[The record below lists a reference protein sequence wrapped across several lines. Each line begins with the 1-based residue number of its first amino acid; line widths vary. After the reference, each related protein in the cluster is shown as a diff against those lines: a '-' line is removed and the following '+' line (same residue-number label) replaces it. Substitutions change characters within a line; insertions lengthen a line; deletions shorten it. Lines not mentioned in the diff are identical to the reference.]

1 MPNGTNPSPL
11 NFMSRRLRYYSIFW
25 FFTLFVSAAS
35 VVGATYKS
43 NLRNNVTRP
52 YIGKE
57 FWPNPQMDWQLNEGR
72 MEVMISKVGKTH
84 DIHLLTHQLKPEQ
97 GSFSQSVKLSFKD
110 INPKKIKR
118 AGFKF
123 GVTGAMPEEYRSNL
137 FLSSGYMAGV
147 TSEGKLFGPGLVSK
161 SSLPESVLENFHLT
175 LKVDHNKDH
184 FVYILEARKRSNEG
198 KSSALMSINKSV
210 KLKKGLLGN
219 LTLFADYEQ
228 KNHAVT
234 IPADIQ
240 KFQPDVT
247 FQDWEI
253 SGDKV
258 KQNLDQTF
266 GPILW
271 TQYTLSRGIM
281 KMTAQ
286 VSPMGKFNK
295 EKAHI
300 ELMKGGKWKRVQSS
314 DIHKYAS
321 TAHFRI
327 ENWDDKQEIPYRVV
341 FKDGDSIGE
350 WKGTIRKDPKDK
362 STIKLAAMSCMKDGA
377 FPNHYLQQNVIA
389 QDPDILFF
397 AGDQLYEGNGG
408 FGIVRA
414 KKIADVARASLNY
427 LQKYWI
433 FGWSFRDAMKD
444 RPSVVIPDDHDVYHG
459 NIWGLGG
466 GPVPEG
472 GSRGSDGG
480 YEMHAEWVRMVER
493 TQVSNLPDPYDPTPV
508 LQDIGVYYTDFN
520 YGGISMAVLED
531 RKFKSGPAQAVDKKT
546 HKGRVDHVRD
556 PNLDPKV
563 LDKPGLHLLGDR
575 QEKFLEE
582 WAGDFQDAS
591 MKAILSQSPFCA
603 VATHHGGGNENNIL
617 IADLDSN
624 GWPQSGRNRAIEL
637 ARKGHAV
644 MIHGDQHLATVVH
657 HGVDEWNDAGFSF
670 AGAGIFNG
678 YPRLW
683 APKEAGKNR
692 RPNSPEYTGEFLDG
706 FHNKINV
713 WAAANRVDKQYP
725 ERIKDGPQT
734 MLDKLNNTASGYGI
748 VKFHKEQQKIT
759 FESWPI
765 YDEMGTEIS
774 KYKTHKGWP
783 IIVSV
788 DQQYNRKPIGYLPTI
803 KMKRNNFIVR
813 VFKESSGEL
822 VYARRVTGKNYRPK
836 VFETGSYLVEAGRHG
851 EWKSFKN
858 QKIK

>member
-1 MPNGTNPSPL
+1 MP
-11 NFMSRRLRYYSIFW
+11 RRLFSCSIFCLSTI
-25 FFTLFVSAAS
+25 FAS
-35 VVGATYKS
+35 VAFVVGAVYKS
-43 NLRNNVTRP
+43 KLLNNVTRP

-84 DIHLLTHQLKPEQ
+84 DIHLLTHQLKPEE
-97 GSFSQSVKLSFKD
+97 GSFFQSVRLSLRD
-110 INPKKIKR
+110 INPQKIKR

-123 GVTGAMPEEYRSNL
+123 GVTGAMPEEFRSNL

-147 TSEGKLFGPGLVSK
+147 TSEGKLFGPGLLSK
-161 SSLPESVLENFHLT
+161 SSLPMSVLGDLHLT
-175 LKVDHNKDH
+175 LKVEHNENGFDY
-184 FVYILEARKRSNEG
+184 VLEASKGSNED
-198 KSSALMSINKSV
+198 KSSVLLSINKLV
-210 KLKKGLLGN
+210 RLKKGLLGN
-219 LTLFADYEQ
+219 LTLFADYSQ
-228 KNHAVT
+228 KNHAAA
-234 IPADIQ
+234 IPADIK
-240 KFQPDVT
+240 KFQTDIT
-247 FQDWEI
+247 FQDWKI

-258 KQNLDQTF
+258 NQNLDQTF
-266 GPILW
+266 GPVLW
-271 TQYTLSRGIM
+271 TQYTLHRGIM

-286 VSPMGKFNK
+286 VSPMGTMNK
-295 EKAHI
+295 EKAHL
-300 ELMKGGKWKRVQSS
+300 ELFKEGEWKRVQSS
-314 DIHKYAS
+314 AIHEYAS
-321 TAHFRI
+321 TAHFRL
-327 ENWDDKQEIPYRVV
+327 ENWDEKKEVPYRI
-341 FKDGDSIGE
+341 FLKDGDSIGE

-362 STIKLAAMSCMKDGA
+362 NTIKLAAMSCMKDGA
-377 FPNHYLQQNVIA
+377 FPNHYLQQNLIA

-414 KKIADVARASLNY
+414 KKMADIARASLNY

-531 RKFKSGPAQAVDKKT
+531 RKFKSSPAQAVDKRT

-563 LDKPGLHLLGDR
+563 LDKPGLHLLGER

-582 WAGDFQDAS
+582 WTGDFRNAS

-683 APKEAGKNR
+683 APKEVGKNR
-692 RPNSPEYTGEFLDG
+692 RPNSPGYTGEFLDG

-713 WAAANRVDKQYP
+713 WAAANRIDKQYP

-759 FESWPI
+759 LESWPI
-765 YDEMGTEIS
+765 YEDMGKEIS

-783 IIVSV
+783 ITVSV
-788 DQQYNRKPIGYLPTI
+788 DQQYNRKPIGFLPTI
-803 KMKRNNFIVR
+803 KMDRKNFIVR
-813 VFKESSGEL
+813 VFKESSGDL
-822 VYARRVTGKNYRPK
+822 VYARRVIEKSFRPK
-836 VFETGSYLVEAGRHG
+836 IFERGSYLVEAGWPG
-851 EWKSFKN
+851 DWKSFKN

>member
-1 MPNGTNPSPL
+1 M
-11 NFMSRRLRYYSIFW
+11 
-25 FFTLFVSAAS
+25 SAAF
-35 VVGATYKS
+35 VTGASYKS

-72 MEVMISKVGKTH
+72 MEVMISKGGKTH
-84 DIHLLTHQLKPEQ
+84 DIHLLTHQLKPEE
-97 GSFSQSVKLSFKD
+97 GSFSQSVRLNFKD

-123 GVTGAMPEEYRSNL
+123 GVVGAMPEEYRSNL
-137 FLSSGYMAGV
+137 FGSTGFMAGV

-161 SSLPESVLENFHLT
+161 SSLPKSVLEDLHLT
-175 LKVDHNKDH
+175 LKVEHNDDH
-184 FVYILEARKRSNEG
+184 FVYILEARKRTNGE
-198 KSSALMSINKSV
+198 KSPAVMFINKLV
-210 KLKKGLLGN
+210 KLKRGLLGN
-219 LTLFADYEQ
+219 LTLFVDYAQ
-228 KNHAVT
+228 KNHAAT

-240 KFQPDVT
+240 KFQTDVT
-247 FQDWEI
+247 FQDWQI
-253 SGDKV
+253 SGNKV
-258 KQNLDQTF
+258 RQNLGQTF

-271 TQYTLSRGIM
+271 TQYTLHRGIM

-286 VSPMGKFNK
+286 VSPMGRMNK
-295 EKAHI
+295 EKVHL
-300 ELMKGGKWKRVQSS
+300 ELFEQGKWKRVQSS
-314 DIHKYAS
+314 TIHEFAS

-327 ENWDDKQEIPYRVV
+327 ENWNDQQPVPYRVI
-341 FKDGDSIGE
+341 FEDGKEMGE
-350 WKGTIRKDPKDK
+350 WKGTIRKDPKNK
-362 STIKLAAMSCMKDGA
+362 KTIKLAALSCMKDGA
-377 FPNHYLQQNVIA
+377 FPNQYLQQNILA
-389 QDPDILFF
+389 QNPDVLFF
-397 AGDQLYEGNGG
+397 AGDQLYESNGG
-408 FGIVRA
+408 YGIVRA
-414 KKIADVARASLNY
+414 SKIEDVARASLNY
-427 LQKYWI
+427 LPKYWI
-433 FGWSFRDAMKD
+433 FGWSFRDAMRD
-444 RPSVVIPDDHDVYHG
+444 RPSVIIPDDHDVYHG

-472 GSRGSDGG
+472 GNKGSDGG

-508 LQDIGVYYTDFN
+508 LQNIGVYYTDFN

-531 RKFKSGPAQAVDKKT
+531 RKFKSGPAQAVDKKA

-556 PNLDPKV
+556 PNLDPMV

-582 WAGDFQDAS
+582 WASDFRNAS

-603 VATHHGGGNENNIL
+603 VATHHGGGKENNIL

-624 GWPQSGRNRAIEL
+624 GWPQSGRNRAIGL
-637 ARKGHAV
+637 ARKAHAV

-657 HGVDEWNDAGFSF
+657 HGIDEWNDAGFSF

-683 APKEAGKNR
+683 APKEVGKNR
-692 RPNSPEYTGEFLDG
+692 RPDSPDYTGEFLDG
-706 FHNKINV
+706 FHNKVNV
-713 WAAANRVDKQYP
+713 WAAANRMDKQYP

-765 YDEMGTEIS
+765 YREMSTEIS
-774 KYKTHKGWP
+774 KYKTHQGWP
-783 IIVSV
+783 ITVSV
-788 DQQYNRKPIGYLPTI
+788 DQQYNRKPTGYLAPV
-803 KMKRNNFIVR
+803 KMKQKNFIVR
-813 VFKESSGEL
+813 VWKESSGEL
-822 VYARRVTGKNYRPK
+822 VYARRITKDMFRPK
-836 VFETGSYLVEAGRHG
+836 VFEMGTYRVEVGEHG
-851 EWKSFKN
+851 NWKTFKN
-858 QKIK
+858 QKIQN

>member
-1 MPNGTNPSPL
+1 
-11 NFMSRRLRYYSIFW
+11 MSTAFVAGASYS
-25 FFTLFVSAAS
+25 
-35 VVGATYKS
+35 S
-43 NLRNNVTRP
+43 NLRNDVTRS

-97 GSFSQSVKLSFKD
+97 GSFSQSVQLSFKD
-110 INPKKIKR
+110 VDPKKIKR

-123 GVTGAMPEEYRSNL
+123 GVVGAMPEEYRSNL
-137 FLSSGYMAGV
+137 FLSSGFMAGV
-147 TSEGKLFGPGLVSK
+147 TSEGKLFGPGLISK
-161 SSLPESVLENFHLT
+161 SSLPASVLEDLHLI
-175 LKVDHNKDH
+175 LNVEHNEDH
-184 FVYILEARKRSNEG
+184 FVYKLEARKRSNQE
-198 KSSALMSINKSV
+198 KSSTIMFINKSV
-210 KLKKGLLGN
+210 KLKRGLLGN
-219 LTLFADYEQ
+219 LTLFADYAQ
-228 KNHAVT
+228 KNHAAT
-234 IPADIQ
+234 IPPDIQ
-240 KFQPDVT
+240 NFQTDVT
-247 FQDWEI
+247 FKNWEI
-253 SGDKV
+253 SGDKLN
-258 KQNLDQTF
+258 QNLDQTF

-271 TQYTLSRGIM
+271 TQYTLHRGIM

-286 VSPMGKFNK
+286 VAPMGKMNK
-295 EKAHI
+295 ERAHL
-300 ELMKGGKWKRVQSS
+300 ELLKDGEWKRVQSS
-314 DIHKYAS
+314 AIHEHAS

-327 ENWDDKQEIPYRVV
+327 ENWNSQKGIPYRVV

-362 STIKLAAMSCMKDGA
+362 DTIKLAAMSCMKDGA
-377 FPNHYLQQNVIA
+377 FPNHFLQQNVIA

-414 KKIADVARASLNY
+414 KKLADVPRASLNY

-472 GSRGSDGG
+472 GSKGSDGG

-520 YGGISMAVLED
+520 YGGISMAVIED

-556 PNLDPKV
+556 PNLDPMV

-582 WAGDFQDAS
+582 WAGDFRDAS

-670 AGAGIFNG
+670 AGAGIYNG

-692 RPNSPEYTGEFLDG
+692 RPNSPVYTGDFLDG

-713 WAAANRVDKQYP
+713 WAAANRMDKQFP
-725 ERIKDGPQT
+725 EKIKDGPLT

-748 VKFHKEQQKIT
+748 VKFHKNQQEIT

-765 YDEMGTEIS
+765 YEEMS
-774 KYKTHKGWP
+774 SDLPRYQTHKGWP
-783 IIVSV
+783 ITVSV
-788 DQQYNRKPIGYLPTI
+788 DQQYNRKPIGYLPAI
-803 KMKRNNFIVR
+803 KMKQKNFIVR
-813 VFKESSGEL
+813 VSKENSGEL
-822 VYARRVTGKNYRPK
+822 VYARRVNGKSFRPK
-836 VFETGSYLVEAGRHG
+836 VFEKGSYLVEAGLPG
-851 EWKSFKN
+851 AWKSFKN
-858 QKIK
+858 QKIN

>member
-1 MPNGTNPSPL
+1 
-11 NFMSRRLRYYSIFW
+11 MSRRLRCYFIFW
-25 FFTLFVSAAS
+25 FSTLFVSAAF
-35 VVGATYKS
+35 VAGATYKS

-84 DIHLLTHQLKPEQ
+84 DIHLLTHQLKPES
-97 GSFSQSVKLSFKD
+97 GSFSQSVQLSFQD
-110 INPKKIKR
+110 VNPQKIKR

-123 GVTGAMPEEYRSNL
+123 GVVGAMPEEYRSNL

-161 SSLPESVLENFHLT
+161 SSLPASVLEDLHLT
-175 LKVDHNKDH
+175 LNVEHNEDH
-184 FVYILEARKRSNEG
+184 FVYKLEARKRSNQE
-198 KSSALMSINKSV
+198 KSSAVMFINKSV

-219 LTLFADYEQ
+219 LSLFADYAQ
-228 KNHAVT
+228 KNHAPA
-234 IPADIQ
+234 IPADL
-240 KFQPDVT
+240 KEFQTDVT
-247 FQDWEI
+247 FHDWQI
-253 SGDKV
+253 SGNKL
-258 KQNLDQTF
+258 KENSNQTF

-271 TQYTLSRGIM
+271 TQYTLHRRVM

-286 VSPMGKFNK
+286 VAPMGESK
-295 EKAHI
+295 EKAHL
-300 ELMKGGKWKRVQSS
+300 ELLKEGKWKRVQSS
-314 DIHKYAS
+314 AIHEYAS

-341 FKDGDSIGE
+341 LKDGDKTEE
-350 WKGTIRKDPKDK
+350 WKGAIRKDPKK
-362 STIKLAAMSCMKDGA
+362 NNTIKLAAMSCMKDGA

-408 FGIVRA
+408 YGIVRA
-414 KKIADVARASLNY
+414 YKLADVGRASLNY

-433 FGWSFRDAMKD
+433 FGWSFRDAMRD
-444 RPSVVIPDDHDVYHG
+444 RPSIVIPDDHDVYHG

-508 LQDIGVYYTDFN
+508 LQNIGVYYTDFN
-520 YGGISMAVLED
+520 YGGISMAVIED

-556 PNLDPKV
+556 PNLDPML
-563 LDKPGLHLLGDR
+563 LDKPGLHLLGER

-582 WAGDFQDAS
+582 WAGDFRDAS

-657 HGVDEWNDAGFSF
+657 HGVDDWNDAGFSF
-670 AGAGIFNG
+670 AGAGIYNG

-692 RPNSPEYTGEFLDG
+692 RPNSPVYTGEFLDG

-713 WAAANRVDKQYP
+713 WAAANRMDKQYP
-725 ERIKDGPQT
+725 KRIKDGPQT

-765 YDEMGTEIS
+765 YQQMAKDIA
-774 KYKTHKGWP
+774 KYKTHQGWP
-783 IIVSV
+783 ITVSV
-788 DQQYNRKPIGYLPTI
+788 DQQYNRKPIGYLPEI
-803 KMKRNNFIVR
+803 RMKRKNFVVR
-813 VFKESSGEL
+813 VIKETSGEL
-822 VYARRVTGKNYRPK
+822 VYARRVNGKSFRPK
-836 VFETGSYLVEAGRHG
+836 VFEKGSYLVEAGLPG
-851 EWKSFKN
+851 AWKSFKN

>member
-1 MPNGTNPSPL
+1 MRKGTNPLFLKLMPAKLLSPSIGL
-11 NFMSRRLRYYSIFW
+11 FWSLLMSFIF
-25 FFTLFVSAAS
+25 LDGAS
-35 VVGATYKS
+35 YKS
-43 NLRNNVTRP
+43 NLRNDVTRP
-52 YIGKE
+52 YISNE
-57 FWPNPQMDWQLNEGR
+57 MWPNPQMDWQLKRGQ

-84 DIHLLTHQLKPEQ
+84 DIHLLTHQLKPES
-97 GSFSQSVKLSFKD
+97 GSFSQSVQLSFKEV
-110 INPKKIKR
+110 NPKKIKR

-123 GVTGAMPEEYRSNL
+123 GVVGAMPEEYRSNL
-137 FLSSGYMAGV
+137 FQSSGYLIGV
-147 TSEGKLFGPGLVSK
+147 TSAGKLFGPGIESK
-161 SSLPESVLENFHLT
+161 FSLPKSVMEDLQLSLT
-175 LKVDHNKDH
+175 VEHKVNG
-184 FVYILEARKRSNEG
+184 FEFILEATNRSNEV
-198 KSSALMSINKSV
+198 KSSVPLFIKKSV
-210 KLKKGLLGN
+210 RLKKGLLGN
-219 LTLFADYEQ
+219 LSLFADYAQ
-228 KNHAVT
+228 KNHAPA
-234 IPADIQ
+234 IPADL
-240 KFQPDVT
+240 KEFQTDVT
-247 FQDWEI
+247 FRGWQI
-253 SGDKV
+253 SGNKV
-258 KQNLDQTF
+258 KENSNQTF

-271 TQYTLSRGIM
+271 TQYTLHRGVM

-286 VSPMGKFNK
+286 VAPMGESK
-295 EKAHI
+295 EKAHL
-300 ELMKGGKWKRVQSS
+300 ELLKEGKWKRVQSS
-314 DIHKYAS
+314 AIHEYAS

-341 FKDGDSIGE
+341 LKDGDKTGE
-350 WKGTIRKDPKDK
+350 WKGAIRKDPKK
-362 STIKLAAMSCMKDGA
+362 NNTIKLAAMSCMKDGA

-414 KKIADVARASLNY
+414 YKLADVPRASLNY

-444 RPSVVIPDDHDVYHG
+444 RPSIVIPDDHDVYHG

-472 GSRGSDGG
+472 GNKGSDGG
-480 YEMHAEWVRMVER
+480 YEMHPEWVRMVER

-508 LQDIGVYYTDFN
+508 LQNIGVYYTDFN

-531 RKFKSGPAQAVDKKT
+531 RKFKSGPAQAVDKKI

-556 PNLDPKV
+556 PNLDPMV
-563 LDKPGLHLLGDR
+563 LDKPGLHLLGER

-582 WAGDFQDAS
+582 WAGDYRDAS

-603 VATHHGGGNENNIL
+603 VATHHGGGSEDNIL

-637 ARKGHAV
+637 ARKGHAI

-657 HGVDEWNDAGFSF
+657 HGVDDWNDAGFSF
-670 AGAGIFNG
+670 AGAGIYNG

-692 RPNSPEYTGEFLDG
+692 RPNSPDYTGEFLDG

-713 WAAANRVDKQYP
+713 WAVANRMDKQFP

-734 MLDKLNNTASGYGI
+734 MLYKLNNTASGYGI

-759 FESWPI
+759 LESWPI
-765 YDEMGTEIS
+765 YEDMSSEIS
-774 KYKTHKGWP
+774 RYKTHKGWP
-783 IIVSV
+783 ITVSV
-788 DQQYNRKPIGYLPTI
+788 DQQYNRKPMGYLPTI
-803 KMKRNNFIVR
+803 KMKKKNFIVR
-813 VFKESSGEL
+813 VINELSGDL
-822 VYARRVTGKNYRPK
+822 IYARRVTGNSFRPK
-836 VFETGSYLVEAGRHG
+836 VFEKGHYLVEAGRPG

>member
-1 MPNGTNPSPL
+1 MQKGTNPLFLKLMPVKLLSPYIGWSWSL
-11 NFMSRRLRYYSIFW
+11 LMSVIF
-25 FFTLFVSAAS
+25 LDGAS
-35 VVGATYKS
+35 YKS
-43 NLRNNVTRP
+43 NLRNDITRP
-52 YIGKE
+52 YISNE
-57 FWPNPQMDWQLNEGR
+57 LWPNPQMDWQLNEGR

-97 GSFSQSVKLSFKD
+97 GSFLQSVQISFKD

-123 GVTGAMPEEYRSNL
+123 GIVGAMPEEYRSNL

-147 TSEGKLFGPGLVSK
+147 TSEGKLFGPGTESK
-161 SSLPESVLENFHLT
+161 SSLPKSVLED
-175 LKVDHNKDH
+175 LKLSLRVEHRENG
-184 FVYILEARKRSNEG
+184 FEFILEASKRSNQE
-198 KSSALMSINKSV
+198 KNSAIMFINKSV

-219 LTLFADYEQ
+219 LSLFADYAQ
-228 KNHAVT
+228 KNHAAS
-234 IPADIQ
+234 IPADI
-240 KFQPDVT
+240 KEFQTDVT
-247 FQDWEI
+247 FKDWQI

-271 TQYTLSRGIM
+271 TQYTLHRGIM

-286 VSPMGKFNK
+286 VAPMGKTNK
-295 EKAHI
+295 EMVHL
-300 ELMKGGKWKRVQSS
+300 ELLKEGKWKRVQSS
-314 DIHKYAS
+314 SIHEYAS

-327 ENWDDKQEIPYRVV
+327 ESWDDQKEIPYRVV
-341 FKDGDSIGE
+341 FKDGDLTGDWE
-350 WKGTIRKDPKDK
+350 GTIRKDPKDK
-362 STIKLAAMSCMKDGA
+362 DTIKLAAMSCMKDGA

-414 KKIADVARASLNY
+414 KKLADVPRASLNY

-433 FGWSFRDAMKD
+433 FGWSFRDAMRD

-520 YGGISMAVLED
+520 YGGISMAVIED
-531 RKFKSGPAQAVDKKT
+531 RKFKSGPSQAVDKKT

-563 LDKPGLHLLGDR
+563 LDKPGLHLLGER
-575 QEKFLEE
+575 QEKFLEK
-582 WAGDFQDAS
+582 WAGDFEDAS

-637 ARKGHAV
+637 ARKAHAV

-692 RPNSPEYTGEFLDG
+692 RPNSPDYTGEFLDG

-713 WAAANRVDKQYP
+713 WAAANRMDKQYP
-725 ERIKDGPQT
+725 EKIKDGPLT

-748 VKFHKEQQKIT
+748 VKFHKDQQEIT

-765 YDEMGTEIS
+765 YEEMSSDLS

-783 IIVSV
+783 ITVSV
-788 DQQYNRKPIGYLPTI
+788 NQQYNRKPIGYLPTI
-803 KMKRNNFIVR
+803 KMKQKNFVVR
-813 VFKESSGEL
+813 VSKESSGEL
-822 VYARRVTGKNYRPK
+822 VYARRVTGKSFRPK
-836 VFETGSYLVEAGRHG
+836 VFEKGGYLVEAGGRVNG
-851 EWKSFKN
+851 NPSRTK
-858 QKIK
+858 Q